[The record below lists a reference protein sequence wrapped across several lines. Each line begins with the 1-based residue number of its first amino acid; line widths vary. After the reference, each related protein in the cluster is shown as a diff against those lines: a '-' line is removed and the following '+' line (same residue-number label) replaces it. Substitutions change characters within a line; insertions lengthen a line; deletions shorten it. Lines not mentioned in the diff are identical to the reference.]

1 MSGIR
6 VSNLRGETAG
16 SSPIFPDGV
25 VVTGVTTSTSF
36 SGNLTGNVTGNVTG
50 NISGTTGS
58 FSGNV
63 SVGGTLS
70 QEDVTNIDSVGVVT
84 ARGGIRIGVGQS
96 VSSVSGIITYYG
108 DGSQLTGLESG
119 VHNFVAS
126 GNIDNGKTVVIN
138 TDGTV
143 GIVTITTDT
152 TPSAGTPVVFESA
165 AVFWTAVAYIGN
177 SKVVVAY
184 SDGGNSYRGTAVVGT
199 VSGTSISFGTPVTF
213 NSVTTNY
220 ISAIYDST
228 NDKVVIA
235 YTNQSD
241 SNKGTCVVGTV
252 SGTSIS
258 FGTPVTF
265 DSNAINTTS
274 AIYDSTNDKVVIA
287 YSNGS
292 DSNKGTCVV
301 GTVSGTSISFGT
313 PVVFDSSDLS
323 FVSATYDSTNSKAVI
338 AYRDT
343 PDGYKGKA
351 IVGTVSGTSI
361 SFGSVA
367 VYESANQTTDVAATY
382 DSTNQKVVIAYANNS
397 KGKAVVGTVSG
408 TSISFGTA
416 VEFQD
421 DTITQSSA
429 TYDSTNGKIVIAYR
443 HNDSSN
449 HGTAI
454 IGTVS
459 GTSISFGTAVVFN
472 AAATDQI
479 SATYDSNIGK
489 VVIAYGDEGNS
500 TYKAG
505 TAIVGTVSGTSISFG
520 SEVVFENANTDY
532 IRTAF
537 DSANNQIV
545 IVYDDNGNSSY
556 GTAVVFSAVVQTTN
570 LTSSNFLGFSDGA
583 YTNGQTA
590 KIQIAGSVD
599 DAQTGLTTATKLFV
613 QRDGTLSTTEG
624 NPSVFAGTAVS
635 GTKIIVLG

>member
-213 NSVTTNY
+213 
-220 ISAIYDST
+220 
-228 NDKVVIA
+228 
-235 YTNQSD
+235 
-241 SNKGTCVVGTV
+241 
-252 SGTSIS
+252 
-258 FGTPVTF
+258 

-313 PVVFDSSDLS
+313 PVVFDNSNLS
-323 FVSATYDSTNSKAVI
+323 FVSSTYDSTNSKAVI

-421 DTITQSSA
+421 DTTTQSSA

-500 TYKAG
+500 TYKAD

-556 GTAVVFSAVVQTTN
+556 GTAVVFSAVVQTIN
-570 LTSSNFLGFSDGA
+570 LTATNYIGIAAEAISDGA
-583 YTNGQTA
+583 TG
-590 KIQIAGSVD
+590 KITVVGGVNTG
-599 DAQTGLTTATKLFV
+599 QTGLTTARTHYV
-613 QRDGTLSTTEG
+613 QNDGSLSTSAG
-624 NPSVFAGTAVS
+624 SPSVVAGTAISASELLVWKS
-635 GTKIIVLG
+635 

>member
-213 NSVTTNY
+213 
-220 ISAIYDST
+220 
-228 NDKVVIA
+228 
-235 YTNQSD
+235 
-241 SNKGTCVVGTV
+241 
-252 SGTSIS
+252 
-258 FGTPVTF
+258 

-313 PVVFDSSDLS
+313 PVVFDNSNLS

-421 DTITQSSA
+421 DTTTQSSA

-537 DSANNQIV
+537 DSTNNQIV
-545 IVYDDNGNSSY
+545 IIYDDNGNSSY
-556 GTAVVFSAVVQTTN
+556 GTAVVFSAVVQTIN
-570 LTSSNFLGFSDGA
+570 LTATNYIGIAAEAISDGA
-583 YTNGQTA
+583 TG
-590 KIQIAGSVD
+590 KITVVGGVNTG
-599 DAQTGLTTATKLFV
+599 QTGLTTARTHYV
-613 QRDGTLSTTEG
+613 QNDGSLSTSAG
-624 NPSVFAGTAVS
+624 SPSVVAGTAISASELLVWKS
-635 GTKIIVLG
+635 

>member
-213 NSVTTNY
+213 
-220 ISAIYDST
+220 
-228 NDKVVIA
+228 
-235 YTNQSD
+235 
-241 SNKGTCVVGTV
+241 
-252 SGTSIS
+252 
-258 FGTPVTF
+258 

-313 PVVFDSSDLS
+313 PVVFDNSNLS

-421 DTITQSSA
+421 DTTTQSSA

-520 SEVVFENANTDY
+520 SEVVFENANTAY
-532 IRTAF
+532 IKTAF
-537 DSANNQIV
+537 DSTNNQIV

-556 GTAVVFSAVVQTTN
+556 GTAVVFSAVVQTIN
-570 LTSSNFLGFSDGA
+570 LTATNYIGIAAEAISDGA
-583 YTNGQTA
+583 TG
-590 KIQIAGSVD
+590 KITVVGGVNTG
-599 DAQTGLTTATKLFV
+599 QTGLTTARTHYV
-613 QRDGTLSTTEG
+613 QNDGSLSTSAG
-624 NPSVFAGTAVS
+624 SPSVVAGTAISASELLVWKS
-635 GTKIIVLG
+635 

>member
-213 NSVTTNY
+213 
-220 ISAIYDST
+220 
-228 NDKVVIA
+228 
-235 YTNQSD
+235 
-241 SNKGTCVVGTV
+241 
-252 SGTSIS
+252 
-258 FGTPVTF
+258 

-313 PVVFDSSDLS
+313 PVVFDNSNLS

-472 AAATDQI
+472 AAATGEI

-556 GTAVVFSAVVQTTN
+556 GTAVVFSAVVQTIN
-570 LTSSNFLGFSDGA
+570 LTATNYIGIAAEAISDGA
-583 YTNGQTA
+583 TG
-590 KIQIAGSVD
+590 KITVVGGVNTG
-599 DAQTGLTTATKLFV
+599 QTGLTTARTHYV
-613 QRDGTLSTTEG
+613 QNDGSLSTSAG
-624 NPSVFAGTAVS
+624 SPSVVAGTAISASELLVWKS
-635 GTKIIVLG
+635 

>member
-213 NSVTTNY
+213 
-220 ISAIYDST
+220 
-228 NDKVVIA
+228 
-235 YTNQSD
+235 
-241 SNKGTCVVGTV
+241 
-252 SGTSIS
+252 
-258 FGTPVTF
+258 

-313 PVVFDSSDLS
+313 PVVFDNSNLS

-421 DTITQSSA
+421 DTTTQSSA

-537 DSANNQIV
+537 DSANNEIV

-556 GTAVVFSAVVQTTN
+556 GTAVVFSAVVQTIN
-570 LTSSNFLGFSDGA
+570 LTATNYIGIAAEAISDGA
-583 YTNGQTA
+583 TG
-590 KIQIAGSVD
+590 KITVVGGVNTG
-599 DAQTGLTTATKLFV
+599 QTGLTTARTHYV
-613 QRDGTLSTTEG
+613 QNDGSLSTSAG
-624 NPSVFAGTAVS
+624 SPSVVAGTAISASELLVWKS
-635 GTKIIVLG
+635 

>member
-213 NSVTTNY
+213 
-220 ISAIYDST
+220 
-228 NDKVVIA
+228 
-235 YTNQSD
+235 
-241 SNKGTCVVGTV
+241 
-252 SGTSIS
+252 
-258 FGTPVTF
+258 

-313 PVVFDSSDLS
+313 PVVFDNSNLS

-537 DSANNQIV
+537 DSTNNQIV
-545 IVYDDNGNSSY
+545 IIYDDNGNSSY
-556 GTAVVFSAVVQTTN
+556 GTAVVFSAVVQTIN
-570 LTSSNFLGFSDGA
+570 LTATNYIGIAAEAISDGA
-583 YTNGQTA
+583 TG
-590 KIQIAGSVD
+590 KITVVGGVNTG
-599 DAQTGLTTATKLFV
+599 QTGLTTARTHYV
-613 QRDGTLSTTEG
+613 QNDGSLSTSAG
-624 NPSVFAGTAVS
+624 SPSVVAGTAISASELLVWKS
-635 GTKIIVLG
+635 

>member
-213 NSVTTNY
+213 
-220 ISAIYDST
+220 
-228 NDKVVIA
+228 
-235 YTNQSD
+235 
-241 SNKGTCVVGTV
+241 
-252 SGTSIS
+252 
-258 FGTPVTF
+258 

-313 PVVFDSSDLS
+313 PVVFDNSNLS
-323 FVSATYDSTNSKAVI
+323 FVSSTYDSTNSKAVI

-537 DSANNQIV
+537 DSTNNQIV
-545 IVYDDNGNSSY
+545 IIYDDNGNSSY
-556 GTAVVFSAVVQTTN
+556 GTAVVFSAVVQTIN
-570 LTSSNFLGFSDGA
+570 LTATNYIGIAAEAISDGA
-583 YTNGQTA
+583 TG
-590 KIQIAGSVD
+590 KITVVGGVNTG
-599 DAQTGLTTATKLFV
+599 QTGLTTARTHYV
-613 QRDGTLSTTEG
+613 QNDGSLSTSAG
-624 NPSVFAGTAVS
+624 SPSVVAGTAISASELLVWKS
-635 GTKIIVLG
+635 

>member
-213 NSVTTNY
+213 
-220 ISAIYDST
+220 
-228 NDKVVIA
+228 
-235 YTNQSD
+235 
-241 SNKGTCVVGTV
+241 
-252 SGTSIS
+252 
-258 FGTPVTF
+258 

-313 PVVFDSSDLS
+313 PVVFDNSNLS

-421 DTITQSSA
+421 DTTTQSSA

-556 GTAVVFSAVVQTTN
+556 GTAVVFSAVVQTIN
-570 LTSSNFLGFSDGA
+570 LTATNYIGIAAEAISDGA
-583 YTNGQTA
+583 TG
-590 KIQIAGSVD
+590 KITVVGGVNTG
-599 DAQTGLTTATKLFV
+599 QTGLTTARTHYV
-613 QRDGTLSTTEG
+613 QNDGSLSTSAG
-624 NPSVFAGTAVS
+624 SPSVVAGTAISASELLVWKS
-635 GTKIIVLG
+635 